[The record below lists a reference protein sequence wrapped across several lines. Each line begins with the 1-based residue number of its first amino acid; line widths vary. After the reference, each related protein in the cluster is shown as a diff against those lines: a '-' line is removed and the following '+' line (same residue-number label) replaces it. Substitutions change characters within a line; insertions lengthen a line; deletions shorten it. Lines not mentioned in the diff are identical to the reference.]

1 MRSDG
6 VPSQIDWDGRLDR
19 TAMHMDEAR
28 VRHDLADAAKRY
40 DWGSVLDIIHS
51 RPVLINVARPGSK
64 SLYAPLHQAANG
76 DAPSRVVEALVAA
89 GAWRMLRNARG
100 ERATDVARRKGHSKV
115 ADLLEPEILTSV
127 PATGA
132 ASHRAGVPQR
142 DPRAGGESP
151 PARRAMRL
159 PAARTLPRVSACRK
173 FWFAIPGM
181 YGGFAYTLEG
191 SGPEATLVAESWNRV
206 SRRAQASG
214 TKSRQSGATLVAS
227 GFG

>member
-6 VPSQIDWDGRLDR
+6 VPSQIDWDGLLDP

-127 PATGA
+127 PPPVLKAIEQEFHNVIRG
-132 ASHRAGVPQR
+132 RA
-142 DPRAGGESP
+142 ENLL
-151 PARRAMRL
+151 RRCSMRL
-159 PAARTLPRVSACRK
+159 PELEPCLEFQCRK

-191 SGPEATLVAESWNRV
+191 SGFEATLVAESWNRV
-206 SRRAQASG
+206 WEGSG
-214 TKSRQSGATLVAS
+214 ELHEITAGGAKLVAS